1 MSKDISKTRKTEIS
15 PDYIRMYYEHQYDRI
30 EKNEN
35 QAMNISNIVF
45 TITALILTFGF
56 NSKQSFGSILILFLP
71 LVIIIANVTAILYIR
86 ENTRWIKAH
95 QIRAKL
101 ILETYTP
108 ELYSLDKENTA
119 PPMKGIVD
127 RSTTQYLIH
136 TLFIVVA
143 LILLFLFIMQLFGN
157 SII

>member
-1 MSKDISKTRKTEIS
+1 MARAKFNPKTVDVN

-30 EKNEN
+30 EKNEY
-35 QAMNISNIVF
+35 QAMNISNIVL

-56 NSKQSFGSILILFLP
+56 NNKQSFGSILILFLP

-101 ILETYTP
+101 ILETYAP
-108 ELYSLDKENTA
+108 ELYSLDKDN
-119 PPMKGIVD
+119 
-127 RSTTQYLIH
+127 
-136 TLFIVVA
+136 
-143 LILLFLFIMQLFGN
+143 
-157 SII
+157 